1 MHILVT
7 AGVDRFA
14 NPGWQ
19 RGRFTMARQARQRPQ
34 SDVKQMVHRRCRVC
48 EWEADLIEV
57 LGTEGD
63 CPWCHAPT
71 AVSVVL
77 PPAGGPDAAGDA
89 KNPHAAM
96 LGRLGGLKGGPA
108 RAARLTARE
117 RREGAR
123 RVALARWAKKP
134 RPSSRRA

>member
-14 NPGWQ
+14 NPG
-19 RGRFTMARQARQRPQ
+19 RFTMAPQARQRPQ

-48 EWEADLIEV
+48 EREADLIEV

-89 KNPHAAM
+89 KGVVGVAGAEVVGHDLLANQA
-96 LGRLGGLKGGPA
+96 KD
-108 RAARLTARE
+108 AARDGCQTEDAGRPRQAWGSGGSIGIGHQLTEA
-117 RREGAR
+117 
-123 RVALARWAKKP
+123 
-134 RPSSRRA
+134 